1 MREKLKQFGIL
12 VVIIGIVCAVMGI
25 GGIVDNRKTPVAF
38 EDLKVSQLKPGMIVD
53 GNISFNLGAFE
64 ESYETKYGIKTG
76 SSQYYYAVMV
86 EDKVMAVQTVEG
98 GTISNS
104 LEKQSEDFL
113 SYAEGEDDDLSLSS
127 GIAIKGK
134 VKKMD
139 SETKGYLKDY
149 LTYGGELLF
158 EISPY
163 VIDIGV
169 MDMKS
174 SMVLTV
180 IGVLCIIIPL
190 LIMLA
195 GIRSAS
201 KSSYGISYEGGYGST
216 DTGYDSTS
224 GSYSANT
231 TNTTTSSGV
240 TSFGQDFEE
249 YERSLRDSDNH

>member
-1 MREKLKQFGIL
+1 MREKLKQFGVL
-12 VVIIGIVCAVMGI
+12 VIIIGIVCVVMGV
-25 GGIVDNRKTPVAF
+25 GGIIDNRKTPVAF

-64 ESYETKYGIKTG
+64 ESYDTKYGIKTG

-86 EDKVMAVQTVEG
+86 EDKVMAVETVEG
-98 GTISNS
+98 GTVSNA
-104 LEKQSEDFL
+104 LEKQSEDFW
-113 SYAEGEDDDLSLSS
+113 SYAEGEGDDLSLSS

-139 SETKGYLKDY
+139 SETQDYLKDY
-149 LTYGGELLF
+149 LSYGGEMFF

-169 MDMKS
+169 MDMTS
-174 SMVLTV
+174 SMVVTG

-195 GIRSAS
+195 GMKAAS
-201 KSSYGISYEGGYGST
+201 RNSYGGSYNQGGYGST
-216 DTGYDSTS
+216 DTSYDSTS
-224 GSYSANT
+224 GSYDTGA
-231 TNTTTSSGV
+231 TSTGS

-249 YERSLRDSDNH
+249 YERSLKDSDNY